1 MNKEPIMQLKS
12 TFLLGVASIAMVAQA
27 TAQVDATPASAPT
40 AASAASAAGMATAP
54 ASFAS
59 MQSARD
65 ALNEAIR
72 AYESGDVLYFERQLD
87 PDMIG
92 RSRMMDALR
101 RDANNL
107 RQVRLHL
114 KNVEQHAGPDVTVI
128 RARWEKRYLSALQ
141 LQPGLSEGHSA
152 FLLHRTREGWR
163 LAAIAGDQPFGGG
176 SGTLA
181 QLTVRPNQ
189 IPVAGLP
196 SLPAAYAPF
205 VIELV
210 DPDLNGIPSLSVEVR
225 TAQGDRELVPLIAS
239 GPGRFISSP
248 TAFQLLSTAGGLS
261 GNGVIEVT
269 GPTTLTVRHVDQQPG
284 QGRPALTLTRRV
296 AIN

>member
-1 MNKEPIMQLKS
+1 MQFKS
-12 TFLLGVASIAMVAQA
+12 TLAMGIATIAMVTQAAAQSASSPAQA
-27 TAQVDATPASAPT
+27 SASPPS
-40 AASAASAAGMATAP
+40 AASAASAPDMATAP
-54 ASFAS
+54 ASFAA

-72 AYESGDVLYFERQLD
+72 AYESGDVMYFERHLD
-87 PDMIG
+87 PDTIG
-92 RSRMMDALR
+92 RGRMMDALR

-141 LQPGLSEGHSA
+141 LQPGMNEGHSA
-152 FLLHRTREGWR
+152 FLLHRTRDGWR

-189 IPVAGLP
+189 IAAAGLP
-196 SLPAAYAPF
+196 SIPAVYVPF
-205 VIELV
+205 VIELL
-210 DPDLNGIPSLSVEVR
+210 DPDLTGIPSLSVEVR
-225 TAQGDRELVPLIAS
+225 TAQGDRELVSLIAA
-239 GPGRFISSP
+239 GPGRFVSSG
-248 TAFQLLSTAGGLS
+248 TSFQLLSAPSWLP
-261 GNGVIEVT
+261 GNGVIEVL
-269 GPTTLTVRHVDQQPG
+269 GATTLTVRHVDQQPG
-284 QGRPALTLTRRV
+284 QGRPALTLTRRIPV
-296 AIN
+296 N

>member
-1 MNKEPIMQLKS
+1 MKTNTNLFLGLAWLWMLPHASAQIEPS
-12 TFLLGVASIAMVAQA
+12 VGAAQP
-27 TAQVDATPASAPT
+27 PASEVVARD
-40 AASAASAAGMATAP
+40 SSKEP

-59 MQSARD
+59 LKEARE
-65 ALNEAIR
+65 ALNAAIR
-72 AYESGDVLYFERQLD
+72 AYESGDVMYFERQLD

-92 RSRMMDALR
+92 RARMMDALR

-107 RQVRLHL
+107 RQIRLHL
-114 KNVEQHAGPDVTVI
+114 KNVEQHTGPDVAVI

-141 LQPGLSEGHSA
+141 LQPGMSEGQSA
-152 FLLHRTREGWR
+152 FLLHRTGEGWR

-176 SGTLA
+176 TGTQA

-189 IPVAGLP
+189 IPLSALP
-196 SLPAAYAPF
+196 GLPAAYAPF
-205 VIELV
+205 VIELL

-225 TAQGDRELVPLIAS
+225 TGQGDRELVTLLAA
-239 GPGRFISSP
+239 GPGRFISSA
-248 TAFQLLSTAGGLS
+248 TSVQLLSTPGGLS
-261 GNGVIEVT
+261 GNGVIEVS

-284 QGRPALTLTRRV
+284 QGRPALTLTRRI

>member
-1 MNKEPIMQLKS
+1 MQTKS
-12 TFLLGVASIAMVAQA
+12 ALLLALVAIAMCQPAAAQ
-27 TAQVDATPASAPT
+27 TPPTPSPASVPA
-40 AASAASAAGMATAP
+40 AASAASEGGTATAP
-54 ASFAS
+54 APMAS
-59 MQSARD
+59 LASARD

-72 AYESGDVLYFERQLD
+72 AYESGDVMYFERQLD

-114 KNVEQHAGPDVTVI
+114 KNVEQHTGPDVAVI

-141 LQPGLSEGHSA
+141 LQPGMNEGHSA
-152 FLLHRTREGWR
+152 FLLHRTRDGWR

-176 SGTLA
+176 SGTMA
-181 QLTVRPNQ
+181 QLNVRPNQ

-205 VIELV
+205 VIELL
-210 DPDLNGIPSLSVEVR
+210 DPDLNGIPTLSVEVR
-225 TAQGDRELVPLIAS
+225 TAQGDRELVTLVAA
-239 GPGRFISSP
+239 GPGRFISSS
-248 TAFQLLSTAGGLS
+248 TSFQLLSTAGGLS
-261 GNGVIEVT
+261 GNGVIEVL
-269 GPTTLTVRHVDQQPG
+269 GPTTLTIRHVDQQPG
-284 QGRPALTLTRRV
+284 QGRPALTLTRRIAV
-296 AIN
+296 N